1 MPKWGPRWAC
11 PRAVSGR
18 PAPAACASSGG
29 NSRIRYQKPPPPLKT
44 MRDQDRRD
52 HVPDEADE
60 AALEAGLRDAAAR
73 FDPVPA
79 ELIQAAV
86 AAFSWRT
93 ADAELA
99 ALAFDSLL
107 DQAGDALVR
116 SAGGPRLL
124 AFQAGQLTIEV
135 EVTGTGSSRELVGQ
149 LIPAQRAGLEIRHG
163 TRADRIAAR
172 SEERRVGKECRS
184 RWAPAH

>member
-1 MPKWGPRWAC
+1 M
-11 PRAVSGR
+11 
-18 PAPAACASSGG
+18 
-29 NSRIRYQKPPPPLKT
+29 
-44 MRDQDRRD
+44 
-52 HVPDEADE
+52 PDEAEE
-60 AALEAGLRDAAAR
+60 AGLEAGLRDAAAR

-107 DQAGDALVR
+107 DQPADALVR

-124 AFQAGQLTIEV
+124 SFQAGQLTIEV
-135 EVTGTGSSRELVGQ
+135 EVTSTGSSCELVGQ

-163 TRADRIAAR
+163 TRADRIAADYLGR
-172 SEERRVGKECRS
+172 FRAESVPAGPVSLYCRPGPGGPGAAVVTDWVS
-184 RWAPAH
+184 L

>member
-1 MPKWGPRWAC
+1 
-11 PRAVSGR
+11 
-18 PAPAACASSGG
+18 
-29 NSRIRYQKPPPPLKT
+29 
-44 MRDQDRRD
+44 
-52 HVPDEADE
+52 VPDEAED
-60 AALEAGLRDAAAR
+60 AGLEAGLRDAAAR

-116 SAGGPRLL
+116 GAGDHGCSP
-124 AFQAGQLTIEV
+124 
-135 EVTGTGSSRELVGQ
+135 SR
-149 LIPAQRAGLEIRHG
+149 PA
-163 TRADRIAAR
+163 
-172 SEERRVGKECRS
+172 S
-184 RWAPAH
+184 

>member
-1 MPKWGPRWAC
+1 
-11 PRAVSGR
+11 
-18 PAPAACASSGG
+18 
-29 NSRIRYQKPPPPLKT
+29 

-107 DQAGDALVR
+107 DQPGDALVR

-124 AFQAGQLTIEV
+124 SFRRSGPGWKS
-135 EVTGTGSSRELVGQ
+135 GTGPGRTGSQRMILAGSGPNLFRPGRSACTVGSG
-149 LIPAQRAGLEIRHG
+149 LAGPG
-163 TRADRIAAR
+163 QP
-172 SEERRVGKECRS
+172 
-184 RWAPAH
+184 W